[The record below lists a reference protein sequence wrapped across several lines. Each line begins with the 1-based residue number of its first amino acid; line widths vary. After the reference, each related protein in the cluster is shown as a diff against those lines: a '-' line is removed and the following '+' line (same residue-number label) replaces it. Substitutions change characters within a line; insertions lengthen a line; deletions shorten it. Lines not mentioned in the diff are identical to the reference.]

1 MLKSDLLKENIALV
15 AGISLPVLLV
25 SIFWI
30 ATAIPKMTVPDPR
43 YDLIYTADYYDY
55 SAPAHGTVNL
65 EVRDGHLRATYHSVE
80 HQNYHSSPR
89 LYYFDVSSGS
99 THELTVDVPGDLQ
112 DGQELNIPEATGL
125 KLSKKSIAPDGYSF
139 DGNYSSRSGFF
150 FFDGGYRYR
159 GLIRKEGRAIKIPTH
174 GHQYQGNLRFLGWVM
189 ENSQP

>member
-25 SIFWI
+25 CIFWI
-30 ATAIPKMTVPDPR
+30 ATAIPKMTVPAPR

-55 SAPAHGTVNL
+55 NAPTHGTVKL
-65 EVRDGHLRATYHSVE
+65 EVRDGRLRATYHSVE

-139 DGNYSSRSGFF
+139 DRNYSGRSAFF
-150 FFDGGYRYR
+150 FFDGGYRSR